1 MLIHATI
8 MALGTALCIYAA
20 YLGWLR
26 FKARRGRGRA
36 APYTWKRHLLT
47 GRIMVLTLTVGAFIG
62 MREVIAINY
71 SGPHSSLGT
80 LALWGAFFMLITGML
95 LAAGKGKSWPLKT
108 IHMTLGGATLL
119 CLLGAP
125 IYLLR
130 TR

>member
-47 GRIMVLTLTVGAFIG
+47 GRIMVLTLTVGAFLG
-62 MREVIAINY
+62 MREVLALNY
-71 SGPHSSLGT
+71 TSLHTTFGT
-80 LALWGAFFMLITGML
+80 LALWGAFLMLVSGMM
-95 LAAGKGKSWPLKT
+95 LASGKGKTWPLKK
-108 IHMTLGGATLL
+108 IHM
-119 CLLGAP
+119 LLGAATLICLAGAP
-125 IYLLR
+125 IHLLV

>member
-1 MLIHATI
+1 MEIHAAVMI
-8 MALGTALCIYAA
+8 LGALLCAYTAF
-20 YLGWLR
+20 LGLLR
-26 FKARRGRGRA
+26 FKARRTGGHA

-125 IYLLR
+125 IYLLL